1 MKKTILLIAI
11 ISAMPSYASL
21 FCSAITAS
29 VIMGLATLV
38 GVILSSMVDTKNE
51 KWLVDKFRLGWAIHL
66 IGLYVV
72 IAVQYFK

>member
-1 MKKTILLIAI
+1 
-11 ISAMPSYASL
+11 
-21 FCSAITAS
+21 
-29 VIMGLATLV
+29 MGLATLV